1 MKSGGGDDG
10 GEAGGV
16 DGQMEAGKGQEGEEG
31 GDDGAGGKKRGLE
44 GEANGEAKNTVGDK
58 EPNSSFSISFSSLT
72 RPGGSI
78 PYL

>member
-1 MKSGGGDDG
+1 MDG
-10 GEAGGV
+10 EMEVGE
-16 DGQMEAGKGQEGEEG
+16 GQGEEEG
-31 GDDGAGGKKRGLE
+31 GGDGAGGKKRGLE
-44 GEANGEAKNTVGDK
+44 GESNGEAKNMDGDK